1 MTISNIAGL
10 FSGVAFFLF
19 GMRLMGDHLK
29 QAAGNRLEAI
39 LYRLTG
45 SPVSGVLFGAGVA
58 AMIQSSSAVSV
69 MAVGFVNAD
78 VMSVR
83 QAISV
88 ILGSIL
94 GTSATGWVLSLSS
107 LGSAPGVMTLFS
119 TEMLTCIAAVLGIA
133 LVMLSKK
140 PRGQHI
146 GHILLG
152 FAILMVG
159 MDTMSDAVHPLQ
171 TQGSFIRVLAGIS
184 NPALGIAIGAVF
196 TAILQSASAA
206 VGILQAMTLAGTVPF
221 SAVLP
226 LIMGISIGAAAPV
239 LLAAVGASTQGKRTA
254 LFYLV
259 GSTAGVLAIA
269 IPFYLLNSTFHFSW
283 MTQAMSSAAVALIN
297 TLFRLAIVLILL
309 PLLAPLERLLER
321 MVPDRASANR

>member
-1 MTISNIAGL
+1 MTLSNIAEL

-19 GMRLMGDHLK
+19 GMHLMGDHLK
-29 QAAGNRLEAI
+29 QAAGSRLEAI

-69 MAVGFVNAD
+69 MAVGLVNAD

-94 GTSATGWVLSLSS
+94 GTSATGWLLSLSS
-107 LGSAPGVMTLFS
+107 LGSSSGVAALFS
-119 TEMLTCIAAVLGIA
+119 TEMLTCIAAVLGIV
-133 LVMLSKK
+133 LVMRSKN
-140 PRGQHI
+140 QHV

-159 MDTMSDAVHPLQ
+159 MDAMSDAVRPLREQ
-171 TQGSFIRVLAGIS
+171 AAFIRVLSSIS
-184 NPALGIAIGAVF
+184 NPALGIIVGAIF

-206 VGILQAMTLAGTVPF
+206 VGILQAMTLAGTIPF
-221 SAVLP
+221 SAAFP

-239 LLAAVGASTQGKRTA
+239 LLAAVSASTRGKRAA

-259 GSTAGVLAIA
+259 GSAAGVLVIA
-269 IPFYLLNSTFHFSW
+269 VPFYLMNSVLHFGW
-283 MTQAMSSAAVALIN
+283 MAQVMTSAAVALLN
-297 TLFRLAIVLILL
+297 TLLRLAIVLILL
-309 PLLAPLERLLER
+309 PLLSPLERLLEKL
-321 MVPDRASANR
+321 VPDRTP